1 MYNIELDHL
10 KVSNYGTTLE
20 YNLERSTTLWVDAME
35 EYLSRITPFNIA
47 LGLSGGAD
55 SEAIAT
61 ILHRMGRPFTPLI
74 FDYLG
79 KNKHDT
85 DYAIAWCEANG
96 YYPRVIPMDPLG
108 LWVENQDVALALAAK
123 TQCVSPQYLVYMNI
137 MESMQ
142 PFGSPVLCIG
152 EPELEYSG
160 QAGDNITL
168 IEKPMH
174 FVAEIYRRQMSIDGN
189 CLPFQTD
196 KSVMEAW
203 ISDPYWLNLAPG
215 QSSKELKADF
225 YNHYLGIEK
234 RVKKDGFE
242 NLRDEDKVLRDQ
254 LVALYSDNNSIIRTD
269 ISL

>member
-10 KVSNYGTTLE
+10 KVSDNGATLE
-20 YNLERSTTLWVDAME
+20 YNLERTSTLWVDAME
-35 EYLSRITPFNIA
+35 AYLANITPFNIA

-85 DYAIAWCEANG
+85 DYAVAWCESNG
-96 YYPRVIPMDPLG
+96 YYPRVIPIDPLG
-108 LWVENQDVALALAAK
+108 LWVENEPVALALADK
-123 TQCVSPQYLVYMNI
+123 TQCTSPQYLVYMTM
-137 MESMQ
+137 MEYMQ

-152 EPELEYSG
+152 EPELVIKGSSIEL
-160 QAGDNITL
+160 T
-168 IEKPMH
+168 EKPMH
-174 FVAEIYRRQMSIDGN
+174 FVTDIYRRQLGIDGN

-196 KSVMEAW
+196 KAAMEAW
-203 ISDPYWLNLAPG
+203 ICDPFWTDNLQPG

-242 NLRDEDKVLRDQ
+242 NLRAEDQVLRDK
-254 LVALYSDNNSIIRTD
+254 LVAKFPDNNSIITTD